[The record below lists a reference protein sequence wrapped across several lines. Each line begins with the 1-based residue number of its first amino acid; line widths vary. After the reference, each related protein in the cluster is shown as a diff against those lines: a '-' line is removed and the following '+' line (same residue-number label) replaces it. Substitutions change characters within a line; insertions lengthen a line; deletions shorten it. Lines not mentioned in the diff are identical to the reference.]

1 MHRPPPLVP
10 RDPPLRLEERRH
22 GGFELQGPDARPQG
36 RPNGSYNF
44 VRVEGE
50 RPGQAPLF
58 VSPRLAHAQLAQGRP
73 VVYAG
78 TMGFEQGRMRWWSN
92 YSGTYQPIAAFRA
105 RANLPEDRFV
115 PWQKLQMGGLAQQ
128 RGMLHDRRPPAPPP
142 GPPPRAKPNEAAR

>member
-1 MHRPPPLVP
+1 MHRPELAM

-22 GGFELQGPDARPQG
+22 GAFELQGPDARPRG

-44 VRVEGE
+44 VRVEGD

-105 RANLPEDRFV
+105 RAALPDERFV

-128 RGMLHDRRPPAPPP
+128 RGMLQDSRPPAPPP
-142 GPPPRAKPNEAAR
+142 GSPAKPNGKEASR